1 MAHGVSLVFVKDDI
15 QRSSSFAID
24 LISSLV
30 RMDSQALR
38 SEPWY
43 CILGRVSGKV
53 HYGDPAREQS
63 LDIHLLLHQ
72 ERLEGDEAT
81 VTSW

>member
-1 MAHGVSLVFVKDDI
+1 MARGVSLVFAKDDI
-15 QRSSSFAID
+15 QRPSIFAID

-30 RMDSQALR
+30 QMDSQALR
-38 SEPWY
+38 SEPWH

-53 HYGDPAREQS
+53 HYGDPVREQS
-63 LDIHLLLHQ
+63 LDRHLLLHQ
-72 ERLEGDEAT
+72 ERWEGDEAT